1 MQIKR
6 KNKKTKRGSEREYK
20 YLHCIWCSSTT
31 ANSSMYHNLGQSSF
45 FPCCHYKWYAVHY
58 YWGLIKKNK
67 SSATSCVALYLFHI
81 NASQGA
87 NLWQRLG
94 VYPFMEGHTHEQWEI
109 VLVSALF
116 ISMVHYWL
124 SLTQC
129 YPIMEGHKHKHW
141 EMVLVSALFISM
153 VHYWL
158 SLTQCCKYHS
168 VPMTSM
174 TGFCINIKTKLKK
187 HISAESF

>member
-67 SSATSCVALYLFHI
+67 SSALYLFHI